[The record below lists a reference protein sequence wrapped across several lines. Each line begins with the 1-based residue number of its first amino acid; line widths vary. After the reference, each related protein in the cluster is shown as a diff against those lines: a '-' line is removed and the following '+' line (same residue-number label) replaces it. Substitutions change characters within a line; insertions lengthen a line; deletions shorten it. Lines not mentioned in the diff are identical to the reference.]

1 MSPKVEKIVEDAL
14 TLSAHAR
21 AYIAEQ
27 LIESLDLISEAELS
41 EAWRAEIQKRCKE
54 IDEREVELKN
64 ADEVFARAFAAIQ

>member
-27 LIESLDLISEAELS
+27 LIESLDLISETELS
-41 EAWRAEIQKRCKE
+41 EAWRTEIQKRCRE
-54 IDEREVELKN
+54 IDEREVKLRN

>member
-41 EAWRAEIQKRCKE
+41 EAWRTEIQKRCRE
-54 IDEREVELKN
+54 IDEREVKLRN
-64 ADEVFARAFAAIQ
+64 ADEVFVRAFAAIQ

>member
-1 MSPKVEKIVEDAL
+1 MSLKVEKIVEDAL

-27 LIESLDLISEAELS
+27 LIESLDLISEVELS
-41 EAWRAEIQKRCKE
+41 EAWRAEIQKSCKE

>member
-27 LIESLDLISEAELS
+27 LIASLDVISETELS
-41 EAWRAEIQKRCKE
+41 EAWRAEIRKRCKE
-54 IDEREVELKN
+54 IDEREVELKE
-64 ADEVFARAFAAIQ
+64 ADKVFARAFAAIQ